1 MHQLS
6 HTNYLYTDHQL
17 IGNHQNHGYCLRW
30 KGKHLFV
37 RPASAKTI
45 NPLPT
50 DIDQDWVVTCLA
62 RSPIRYVKL
71 DLSLDTFALEF
82 WADAAK
88 RANKQVF
95 VSLPVISQLPQKN
108 QQFCWL
114 LKRGI
119 DHMAASLLLVFLLPI
134 IATLMLVLNP
144 GAGSMVFIR
153 QWHVGERGR
162 LFQTFRL
169 RTVDEQG
176 GWLRGGRWIAR
187 SKLDRLP
194 KFLNVLMGEMSLV
207 GSCPWKV
214 ADAAQVDLG
223 LRYRLNGLPGIT
235 GSWML
240 QSRFDMLDAYFL
252 SQVDL
257 DYLWNWSLRQD
268 LQLLLSLPRLVLL

>member
-1 MHQLS
+1 MRQIS
-6 HTNYLYTDHQL
+6 HTKHRYADYHP
-17 IGNHQNHGYCLRW
+17 IGTHPQYGYCLRW

-45 NPLPT
+45 NPLSGNV
-50 DIDQDWVVTCLA
+50 DQDWVVTCLA

-71 DLSLDTFALEF
+71 DLNLDAAALEF

-88 RANKQVF
+88 RANKKVF

-108 QQFCWL
+108 QLFCWR
-114 LKRGI
+114 LKRAI
-119 DHMAASLLLVFLLPI
+119 DYLAASFILLFLAPI
-134 IATLMLVLNP
+134 VAALMLVLNP
-144 GAGSMVFIR
+144 SSWSTVFVR

-169 RTVDEQG
+169 RTVDQQG
-176 GWLRGGRWIAR
+176 QWLRGGRWIAR

-194 KFLNVLMGEMSLV
+194 KFFNVLRGEMSMV

-214 ADAAQVDLG
+214 ADAAQVEMA

-235 GSWML
+235 GTWML
-240 QSRFDMLDAYFL
+240 QSHWSMVDSYFL

-257 DYLWNWSLRQD
+257 DYLWHWSLGRD
-268 LQLLLSLPRLVLL
+268 LRLLLSLPRLVLL

>member
-1 MHQLS
+1 MRQIS
-6 HTNYLYTDHQL
+6 HTNHLYNDHHPM
-17 IGNHQNHGYCLRW
+17 GNRPDHGYCLRW

-37 RPASAKTI
+37 RPAVAKTI
-45 NPLPT
+45 NPLPANL
-50 DIDQDWVVTCLA
+50 DQDWVVTCLA

-71 DLSLDTFALEF
+71 DLSLDTCALEF

-95 VSLPVISQLPQKN
+95 VSLPVISQLPQK
-108 QQFCWL
+108 QRRFCWG

-119 DHMAASLLLVFLLPI
+119 DYIAAILILILLLPI
-134 IATLMLVLNP
+134 MAALVLVLNP
-144 GAGSMVFIR
+144 SSWSNVLVR

-162 LFQTFRL
+162 LFQTLRL
-169 RTVDEQG
+169 RTVDAQG
-176 GWLRGGRWIAR
+176 QWLRGGRWITR

-194 KFLNVLMGEMSLV
+194 KFFNVLRGEMSIV
-207 GSCPWKV
+207 GSCPWQV
-214 ADAAQVDLG
+214 ADAAQIDLA

-235 GSWML
+235 GTWML
-240 QSRFDMLDAYFL
+240 QSHWSMVDSYFL

-257 DYLWNWSLRQD
+257 DYLWHWSLARD